1 MICSFGCN
9 YRKIPKISP
18 GVSIF
23 RRPFLGGLFLEWL
36 IFGEAYVRR
45 ESCISKSIKLAL
57 FLVGS
62 LPFFFVLLCIWGQFP
77 STSPLG
83 GLYLEG
89 LIFGILCCV
98 CCRLINFAVHRILE
112 PYLEWQVWKGKRQ
125 GKREREN
132 FFHLLSPPSPPSFF
146 FPFHFS
152 LFRFHYPSGTISN
165 WSVRITEL
173 YPIIKSNSRNVIK
186 TFKTDLSPFFI
197 DFKK

>member
-23 RRPFLGGLFLEWL
+23 RRPFLGGLFLDWL

-89 LIFGILCCV
+89 WFNGGFLFCVYTSLGGLYLEGLIFGILRYV
-98 CCRLINFAVHRILE
+98 VDWSIL
-112 PYLEWQVWKGKRQ
+112 
-125 GKREREN
+125 
-132 FFHLLSPPSPPSFF
+132 PSIEF
-146 FPFHFS
+146 
-152 LFRFHYPSGTISN
+152 
-165 WSVRITEL
+165 
-173 YPIIKSNSRNVIK
+173 
-186 TFKTDLSPFFI
+186 
-197 DFKK
+197 